1 MPGTEVAVEEVEVE
15 VGVGVGNGETGL
27 TFPAVEAWLDA
38 HPDLAADYFVR
49 KAELSAV
56 NKWLVA
62 HGFLTVTQG
71 SSSRR
76 GSSSLTNSPC
86 NSPSSPIDR

>member
-1 MPGTEVAVEEVEVE
+1 MTNLTLPDVEE
-15 VGVGVGNGETGL
+15 
-27 TFPAVEAWLDA
+27 WLDA
-38 HPDLAADYFVR
+38 HFDLASDYFVR
-49 KAELSAV
+49 KADLGTV

-76 GSSSLTNSPC
+76 GSANLNYSPC
-86 NSPSSPIDR
+86 VSPCVSPSSPVDK